1 MYNPKIITIMSKTS
15 ILSVICLLA
24 MFLTTS
30 CGSKKQVVQKSK
42 SPFGEVYSMPCEA
55 HDTKEKYAATGI
67 FRGSSYQ
74 KGECH
79 RNAIANAKA
88 IIREKYHSVYK
99 GMISEYSSNA
109 GNNSGNDIATK
120 IERAGDEV
128 VEAVLNDAYE
138 VCSKFSAVD
147 DDGMVEC
154 YVAIE
159 IEKGELAAK
168 VAKGVSNVLSDKEKE
183 EINFNEFTYRKQME
197 ERMKNQKA
205 E

>member
-1 MYNPKIITIMSKTS
+1 MSKSTF
-15 ILSVICLLA
+15 LSVICLLA
-24 MFLTTS
+24 MFITS
-30 CGSKKQVVQKSK
+30 CGSKKQVVQTSN
-42 SPFGEVYSMPCEA
+42 SPFGEVYSIPCEV

-109 GNNSGNDIATK
+109 GNNRGNDIAAK

-147 DDGMVEC
+147 ADGMVEC

-159 IEKGELAAK
+159 IEKGELASK
-168 VAKGVSNVLSDKEKE
+168 VAKGVSNALSDKEKE
-183 EINFNEFTYRKQME
+183 EINFNEFLYRKQME
-197 ERMKNQKA
+197 DRMKNQKA